1 MENKSV
7 LIVADIHGSMAGLD
21 KTLELA
27 KRFDVDKIVILGDTF
42 GIDAKEMVQKL
53 NEVSK
58 KLVIIKGNN
67 DWYYEPEDAEFLF
80 MEYGFV
86 YLGKTLA
93 YACHGH
99 RLDDMNLEKYG
110 TRVILQGHI
119 HRPFIE
125 SYNGVTRVCPGS
137 IASPR
142 FGSKKSFALY
152 VNGKITIYSE
162 DMEVYDEIEVL

>member
-152 VNGKITIYSE
+152 ANGKITIYSDE
-162 DMEVYDEIEVL
+162 MEVYDEIEVF

>member
-1 MENKSV
+1 MENKRV

-27 KRFDVDKIVILGDTF
+27 DKYNPDKIVILGDTF
-42 GIDAKEMVQKL
+42 GSGASEMVEKL
-53 NEVSK
+53 NGISK
-58 KLVIIKGNN
+58 KLLIIKGNN
-67 DWYYEPEDAEFLF
+67 DWYYEPENADFLF

-86 YLGKTLA
+86 YLDNILA

-99 RLDDMNLEKYG
+99 RLDDMNLSKYG
-110 TRVILQGHI
+110 TKVILQGHV

-125 SYNGVTRVCPGS
+125 RRDGVVRVCPGS

-142 FGSKKSFALY
+142 FGSKPAFALY
-152 VNGKITIYSE
+152 DNKKLTIYSL
-162 DMEVYDEIEVL
+162 DMDIYDEIEL

>member
-42 GIDAKEMVQKL
+42 GVDANAMVQKL

-86 YLGKTLA
+86 YLDKTLA
-93 YACHGH
+93 YVCHGH

-125 SYNGVTRVCPGS
+125 SYNGITRVCPGS

-152 VNGKITIYSE
+152 INGKITIYSE

>member
-21 KTLELA
+21 NTLELA

-42 GIDAKEMVQKL
+42 GVDAKVMVQKL

-67 DWYYEPEDAEFLF
+67 DWYYEPEDADFLF

-99 RLDDMNLEKYG
+99 RLDDVNLDKYG
-110 TRVILQGHI
+110 TKVILQGHI

-125 SYNGVTRVCPGS
+125 NYKGVIRVCPGS

-142 FGSKKSFALY
+142 FNSKKSFALY
-152 VNGKITIYSE
+152 VDGKITIYSDE
-162 DMEVYDEIEVL
+162 MEIFDEIEVF